1 VTGRA
6 AARLAALGMLAVMAV
21 ACSSSPSATGS
32 GTSPVLP
39 PAQVVSGATGSW
51 ATVVMGHL
59 DDPLNTFGELLYRP
73 GGPDCPGL
81 VPCAPRAWAVA
92 TPAGVASNGGLFAT
106 LATGGTLTVGF
117 GVSLDLTFSPLA
129 ETADQ
134 GATWSTGVL
143 SAGLVPV
150 TDALAASGAQG
161 APARLALVSTGG
173 GQVLSSSGD
182 LSTWAVMARRTTVSS
197 AAAASGCDA
206 GPLTAVAIAPSG
218 VDLVAT
224 TCGSSSRAGI
234 FRVGSGRIAGAVSPV
249 GPVLPGPGSAQVRV
263 ERLVTTPAGVTA
275 LVVAGSGRS
284 RRLYLATSH
293 DDTATW
299 TVSAPFATSGAVV
312 ASSVDPTGGMVVV
325 LDTDGHRTA
334 ATVAPGAPWTTL
346 PGLPAG
352 TSIVARGP
360 GAVFSALIP
369 SGSTVTVDVLSGGS
383 WTRNQLLAVPIQY
396 GSTAAGGG
404 GLA

>member
-6 AARLAALGMLAVMAV
+6 AARLAALGVLAVTLA

-32 GTSPVLP
+32 GTSAVLP

-73 GGPDCPGL
+73 GGPACPGP
-81 VPCAPRAWAVA
+81 VPCAPQAWSLA

-129 ETADQ
+129 ATADQ

-150 TDALAASGAQG
+150 TDALAASGTAG

-173 GQVLSSSGD
+173 GEVLSSSGD
-182 LSTWAVMARRTTVSS
+182 LSTWAVMGRRRALAS
-197 AAAASGCDA
+197 AAAASGCGA

-224 TCGSSSRAGI
+224 TCGSGGRAGI
-234 FRVGSGRIAGAVSPV
+234 FRIGSAGTAGAVTPV
-249 GPVLPGPGSAQVRV
+249 GPVLPGPVTAPLRV
-263 ERLVTTPAGVTA
+263 ERLVATPAGLTA

-284 RRLYLATSH
+284 RRLYLATSD

-299 TVSAPFATSGAVV
+299 TVSAPFATSGSVV
-312 ASSVDPTGGMVVV
+312 ASSVDPTGGTVVV
-325 LDTDGHRTA
+325 LDAGGHRTA
-334 ATVAPGAPWTTL
+334 ATVAPGTPWTTL

-352 TSIVARGP
+352 TSVVAGGP

-383 WTRNQLLAVPIQY
+383 WIRNQLLAVPIQY
-396 GSTAAGGG
+396 GSTGAGGG
-404 GLA
+404 GSN